1 MRDFRLRSMML
12 RLHIGARLALL
23 LLAAGSSANAG
34 AEALRRDFH
43 FQTIGT
49 GQGLA
54 QNAVNAILQDQA
66 GYLWVGTQAGL
77 QRYDGYVFRA
87 FEPPGDDPAATREA
101 PVSALAEDQNGT
113 LWIGTGGGGV
123 ERLDA
128 STGTIV
134 RVPAAAGAPPDI
146 DNVRALAVDPGRGVW
161 VGTDAGL
168 ARADANGV
176 RLESALALP
185 RSDGRIARVRQLRR
199 TDDGTLWVAS
209 SLGLFRLPAQGDAL
223 DRVGS
228 DVLDDVATLLVDH
241 SHRLYAGTY
250 DGLYVIDGSAAR
262 RVWPA
267 QGSHAVTALAEDARG
282 RLWLAVPHEGVVA
295 LDPEHGEEVW
305 LRSERNLPG
314 TLPDS
319 LITNILVDRS
329 GLVWLGTSERGL
341 ARMDPAGS
349 VFQHIVDQDTHD
361 AQAANNVHA
370 IFEDAEGGIWLGTDA
385 DGLKRYDPEKNEF
398 ERYGDVIAHA
408 FATAPSKHPDLRVV
422 VPGKRNAAR
431 PDPSPQI
438 PELRVTALAGTGLG
452 RLWVATNRGIALFDP
467 SRRSATVLPL
477 DEEGSNDLADA
488 ELRSVLSARDGRLW
502 LGTASSGL
510 ARFDAPAER
519 WQVLRADSGT
529 PRLSSNTVLAL
540 HQDKNGAIWI
550 GTLNGLAVVD
560 ATGTNVQ
567 VYRQDAS
574 DPRSLA
580 GNIVRAIHE
589 SADGTIWVATQ
600 LGLNRVDG
608 MDGEHMR
615 FTHWLARDG
624 LPNGAIAAIGE
635 DAMGRLWLGTNKGLA
650 TFDASSGTFRTFN
663 AADGLQSTEYNNG
676 AFAALR
682 DGRLAFGSVDGLTLF
697 APQGIVASRYPAPV
711 VFTGVGVGDGSRVLH
726 GSGSVHMAQADRIVR
741 FEFAA
746 LDFTAPER
754 NRFQYRLEGFD
765 DRWVDAATRH
775 EAIFTNLDPGHY
787 RFSVRAANHDGYW
800 NPSIASIGLVV
811 TPPWWAGTEAKI
823 LYLLAAIAIG
833 AFLWRAEH
841 RRRQAVAS
849 HSRDLREREDRLRL
863 ALWGSGDEFWD
874 WDMRNDTLHVTGLGE
889 LLRNPQEGLPIHAEA
904 WINENVHPDDLPAVR
919 QRIDEHVAGLTD
931 TLESEHRLRSS
942 RGDWVWVLARARI
955 VERDEKGQPLRMCGT
970 ARNIMAT
977 RAADREHRI
986 AQEVIRSMTEAL
998 TVTDLEFRF
1007 VSVNPAFTRMT
1018 GWREHEV
1025 IGRVAS
1031 LLNCSQHPPE
1041 HYLAMREALERNGHW
1056 RGELWQRR
1064 KDNEEFLCWLELTEV
1079 RDASGARTH
1088 FVGVLNDITDRKRA
1102 EQELRYL
1109 ANYDTLTGLP
1119 NRTLLSERLGHAI
1132 IRARRGNRKVAVLFL
1147 DLDRFKH
1154 VNDSMGHAAGDRMLK
1169 AAGSRLRHVVREG
1182 DTVARLGGDEFT
1194 VVLEDVAGNLEAEHI
1209 AQKVIAAFDQPLELD
1224 NGQEVVISPSI
1235 GISFYP
1241 DHGQVPTDLLKFAD
1255 TAMYQAKERGRRTY
1269 MVYTE
1274 AMDAAARLRATTVTA
1289 LRKALERNEFSLV
1302 YQPKLSLLDERVT
1315 GVEALLR
1322 WRSEDLGNVPPT
1334 SFIPIAEETGM
1345 IIEIGDWVVNQ
1356 ACTQL
1361 ARWRDAGIR
1370 DVTMSVNVSVLQL
1383 LRGELTQ
1390 RLCDILAEHDIAPN
1404 QLELELTESMVM
1416 ANAEQSI
1423 TTLRQL
1429 KAVGVTLAI
1438 DDFGTGYSSLSYLKR
1453 LPIDTLKIDKEFVG
1467 DITTDPDDEAIT
1479 ATVITMAHSLGL
1491 NVIAEGV
1498 ESAEQVEYLRE
1509 QGCDEIQGHWL
1520 SLPLPPDQCL
1530 AFLRDRAIRRRIA
1543 LGETR

>member
-1 MRDFRLRSMML
+1 MLL
-12 RLHIGARLALL
+12 RLG
-23 LLAAGSSANAG
+23 AG
-34 AEALRRDFH
+34 ALGASWLLVAASAVAQAPSRDFH
-43 FQTIGT
+43 FQTIGSE
-49 GQGLA
+49 QGLA
-54 QNAVNAILQDQA
+54 QNAVNALLQDDA

-77 QRYDGYVFRA
+77 QRYDGYAFHA
-87 FEPPGDDPAATREA
+87 FETGDDAATREA
-101 PVSALAEDQNGT
+101 PVSALAEDPDGT
-113 LWIGTGGGGV
+113 IWIGTGGAGL
-123 ERLDA
+123 ERLGASA
-128 STGTIV
+128 STID
-134 RVPAAAGAPPDI
+134 RVPEAAGSPPDI
-146 DNVRALAVDPGRGVW
+146 ENVRALAIDPGRGVW

-168 ARADANGV
+168 ARADANG
-176 RLESALALP
+176 LKLDPSLALP
-185 RSDGRIARVRQLRR
+185 RGDGRIARIRQLRR
-199 TDDGTLWVAS
+199 AEDGTLWIAS

-223 DRVGS
+223 ERVGA
-228 DVLDDVATLLVDH
+228 DVLDDVATLIVDH
-241 SHRLYAGTY
+241 AHRLYAGTY
-250 DGLYVIDGSAAR
+250 DGLYVIEGGTAR
-262 RVWPA
+262 RVWPE
-267 QGSHAVTALAEDARG
+267 GGTHAVTAIAEDARG
-282 RLWLAVPHEGVVA
+282 RLWLAVPHEGLVA
-295 LDPEHGEEVW
+295 LDPDHGEETW
-305 LRSERNLPG
+305 IRPDRNVPG
-314 TLPDS
+314 TLPGA
-319 LITNILVDRS
+319 LITNLLVDRS
-329 GLVWLGTSERGL
+329 GLLWVGTSERGL

-349 VFQHIVDQDTHD
+349 VFRYVVDTEAKDPV
-361 AQAANNVHA
+361 AENNVRA
-370 IFEDAEGGIWLGTDA
+370 IFEDAAGGLWLGTDA
-385 DGLKRYDPEKNEF
+385 DGLKRYDPRTNAF
-398 ERYGDVIAHA
+398 DRYGDVLAHA
-408 FATAPSKHPDLRVV
+408 FANAPSKHPDLRVV
-422 VPGKRNAAR
+422 VPGKKNARADAA
-431 PDPSPQI
+431 PAPLTD
-438 PELRVTALAGTGLG
+438 LRVTALAGTGAG
-452 RLWVATNRGIALFDP
+452 RLWVATDHGIALFDP
-467 SRRSATVLPL
+467 SRRAATVLPL
-477 DEEGSNDLADA
+477 GGDDDALADA
-488 ELRSVLSARDGRLW
+488 EVRSILSARDGRLW
-502 LGTASSGL
+502 LGTASDGL
-510 ARFDAPAER
+510 VRFDAPAER
-519 WQVLRADSGT
+519 WQILRADTGA

-540 HQDKNGAIWI
+540 HQDKTGAIWI
-550 GTLNGLAVVD
+550 GTLNGLDVTD
-560 ATGTNVQ
+560 ATGTTVH
-567 VYRQDAS
+567 VYRNDPA
-574 DPRSLA
+574 DPRSLQ
-580 GNIVRAIHE
+580 GNIVRSIHE
-589 SADGTIWVATQ
+589 SADGTIWVGTQ
-600 LGLNRVDG
+600 AGLNRVDG
-608 MDGEHMR
+608 LDGDRMR
-615 FTHWLARDG
+615 FTHWAAREG
-624 LPNGAIAAIGE
+624 LPNAAIAAIGE
-635 DAMGRLWLGTNKGLA
+635 DAMGRLWLGTSKGLA
-650 TFDASSGTFRTFN
+650 TFDPRDATFRAFN
-663 AADGLQSTEYNNG
+663 SADGLQSSEFNSG
-676 AFAALR
+676 AFASLA

-697 APQGIVASRYPAPV
+697 SPQAIVASRFPAPV
-711 VFTGVGVGDGSRVLH
+711 VFTDVTIGDASPRVLR
-726 GSGSVHMAQADRIVR
+726 GAGSVRMAHADRVVR

-765 DRWVDAATRH
+765 EKWIDAGTRH
-775 EAIFTNLDPGHY
+775 EATYTNLNARSY
-787 RFSVRAANHDGYW
+787 RFLVRAANHDGFW
-800 NPSIASIGLVV
+800 NDDAASIGVVV
-811 TPPWWAGTEAKI
+811 TPPWWASNEAKL
-823 LYLLAAIAIG
+823 LYLLAAIAAA
-833 AFLWRAEH
+833 AFWWHALH
-841 RRRQAVAS
+841 RRRQELARHRS
-849 HSRDLREREDRLRL
+849 DLQEREDRLRL

-874 WDMRNDTLHVTGLGE
+874 WDMKHDTLFVTGPGQ
-889 LLRNPQEGLPIHAEA
+889 LLRNANEGQPIRAEA

-919 QRIDEHVAGLTD
+919 QRIDEHVAGLTE
-931 TLESEHRLRSS
+931 TLESEHRLRSA

-1274 AMDAAARLRATTVTA
+1274 AMDAAARLRATTVAA
-1289 LRKALERNEFSLV
+1289 LRKALERNEFTLV
-1302 YQPKLSLLDERVT
+1302 FQPKLSLLDERVT

-1345 IIEIGDWVVNQ
+1345 IIEIGDWVVSE
-1356 ACTQL
+1356 ACAQL
-1361 ARWRDAGIR
+1361 ARWRDAGVR

-1520 SLPLPPDQCL
+1520 SIPLPPEQCL
-1530 AFLRDRAIRRRIA
+1530 NFLRERAIRRRIA

>member
-1 MRDFRLRSMML
+1 MRDFRLRSSML
-12 RLHIGARLALL
+12 RLHIGPCLAVLL
-23 LLAAGSSANAG
+23 TFGSAAPAG

-43 FQTIGT
+43 FQPIGSAE
-49 GQGLA
+49 GLA
-54 QNAVNAILQDQA
+54 HDAVSVLLQDRT
-66 GYLWVGTQAGL
+66 GYLWVGTQAGV
-77 QRYDGYVFRA
+77 QRYDGYAFRS
-87 FEPPGDDPAATREA
+87 FEPAGDDSAAARSE
-101 PVSALAEDQNGT
+101 PVSALAEGPDGII
-113 LWIGTGGGGV
+113 WIGTAGNGV
-123 ERLDA
+123 ERLDTA
-128 STGTIV
+128 TGAIE
-134 RVPAAAGAPPDI
+134 RVPIAMDAPPELA
-146 DNVRALAVDPGRGVW
+146 NVRALAADPGRGFW
-161 VGTDAGL
+161 IGTDAGL
-168 ARADANGV
+168 AHADAAGTRIEPV
-176 RLESALALP
+176 PSWP
-185 RSDGRIARVRQLRR
+185 RAEGRAPRVRQLARGE
-199 TDDGTLWVAS
+199 DGTLWIAS
-209 SLGLFRLPAQGDAL
+209 SAGLFRLPAQGDVIE
-223 DRVGS
+223 RVGA
-228 DVLDDVATLLVDH
+228 DVLDDVSALLIDH
-241 SHRLYAGTY
+241 AQRLYTGSY
-250 DGLYVIDGSAAR
+250 DGLYLVEPSGAAR
-262 RVWPA
+262 RIWPA
-267 QGSHAVTALAEDARG
+267 QGSYTVGALAEDARG
-282 RLWLAVPHEGVVA
+282 RLWLAIPHEGLVA
-295 LDPEHGEEVW
+295 FDPEHAEDVW
-305 LRSERNLPG
+305 LRPEPDLPG
-314 TLPDS
+314 SLPDT
-319 LITNILVDRS
+319 LITSLLADRS
-329 GLVWLGTSERGL
+329 GLLWIGTSERGL
-341 ARMDPAGS
+341 ARTDTAGS
-349 VFQHIVDQDTHD
+349 SFQHIVDRDPARD
-361 AQAANNVHA
+361 MRAANDVHA
-370 IFEDAEGGIWLGTDA
+370 IFEDAEGGIWLGTDGS
-385 DGLKRYDPEKNEF
+385 GLKRYDPATNRF
-398 ERYGDVIAHA
+398 EQYGDVLAHA
-408 FATAPSKHPDLRVV
+408 FAVAPAKHPDLRVI
-422 VPGKRNAAR
+422 VPGRKVSPA
-431 PDPSPQI
+431 PDTKA
-438 PELRVTALAGTGLG
+438 PELRVTALAGTGQG
-452 RLWVATNRGIALFDP
+452 RLWVATDRGIALFDP
-467 SRRSATVLPL
+467 RQRTATVLPL
-477 DEEGSNDLADA
+477 GQDDGSGLEDADV
-488 ELRSVLSARDGRLW
+488 RSILSARDGRLW
-502 LGTASSGL
+502 LGTAFNGL
-510 ARFDAPAER
+510 ARYDAPADR
-519 WQVLRADSGT
+519 WQVLRADTGT
-529 PRLSSNTVLAL
+529 PRLSSNTVLVL
-540 HQDKNGAIWI
+540 HQDASGRIWA
-550 GTLNGLAVVD
+550 GTLNGLDMIDTDGAVHVF
-560 ATGTNVQ
+560 
-567 VYRQDAS
+567 RQDPA

-580 GNIVRAIHE
+580 GNIVRTIHE
-589 SADGTIWVATQ
+589 SADGTIWVGTQ
-600 LGLNRVDG
+600 AGLNRVDG
-608 MDGEHMR
+608 MDGGRMR
-615 FTHWLARDG
+615 FTRWLSRDG
-624 LPNGAIAAIGE
+624 LPNGTIYAISE
-635 DAMGRLWLGTNKGLA
+635 DAMGRLWLSTNRGLA
-650 TFDASSGTFRTFN
+650 AFDRSTETFRTFDVS
-663 AADGLQSTEYNNG
+663 DGLESTEFNSG
-676 AFAALR
+676 ASALLR
-682 DGRLAFGSVDGLTLF
+682 DGRIAFGAADGLTLF
-697 APQGIVASRYPAPV
+697 APQAIVASRFPAPV
-711 VFTGVGVGDGSRVLH
+711 VFTDVFVGNTRLHVPGSYGVR
-726 GSGSVHMAQADRIVR
+726 MAQADRIVR

-746 LDFTAPER
+746 LDFAAPGR
-754 NRFQYRLEGFD
+754 NRFQYQLQNFD
-765 DRWVDAATRH
+765 ERWIDAGTRH
-775 EAIFTNLDPGHY
+775 EATYTNLDPGRY
-787 RFSVRAANHDGYW
+787 VFRVRAANHDGYW
-800 NPSIASIGLVV
+800 NETPASLALVV
-811 TPPWWAGTEAKI
+811 TPPWWAGTEAKL
-823 LYLLAAIAIG
+823 LYLLAALAV
-833 AFLWRAEH
+833 AALCWRALH
-841 RRRQAVAS
+841 KRRAEIAR
-849 HSRDLREREDRLRL
+849 HHRDLREREDRLRL

-874 WDMRNDTLHVTGLGE
+874 WDMKNDTLHITGLGE
-889 LLRNPQEGLPIHAEA
+889 LLRNPHEGQPIAAQA
-904 WINENVHPDDLPAVR
+904 WISENVHPDDLPAVR
-919 QRIDEHVAGLTD
+919 QRIDEHIAGLTE
-931 TLESEHRLRSS
+931 TLESEHRLRSR

-1031 LLNCSQHPPE
+1031 ILNCSQHPPE
-1041 HYLAMREALERNGHW
+1041 HYLAMREALVRNGHW

-1132 IRARRGNRKVAVLFL
+1132 IRARRSNRKVAVLFL

-1209 AQKVIAAFDQPLELD
+1209 AQKIIAAFDQPLELD

-1274 AMDAAARLRATTVTA
+1274 AMDAAARLRATTVAA
-1289 LRKALERNEFSLV
+1289 LRKALERNEFTLV
-1302 YQPKLSLLDERVT
+1302 FQPKLSLLDERVT

-1345 IIEIGDWVVNQ
+1345 IIEIGDWVVSQ
-1356 ACTQL
+1356 SCAQL
-1361 ARWRDAGIR
+1361 ARWRDAGVR

-1491 NVIAEGV
+1491 NVVAEGV

-1520 SLPLPPDQCL
+1520 SSPLSADQCL
-1530 AFLRDRAIRRRIA
+1530 TFLRERAIRRRIA

>member
-1 MRDFRLRSMML
+1 MFL
-12 RLHIGARLALL
+12 RLHLGARLALM
-23 LLAAGSSANAG
+23 LAAGSSAGAG

-43 FQTIGT
+43 FQTIGSE
-49 GQGLA
+49 QGLA
-54 QNAVNAILQDQA
+54 QNSVNAILQDQA

-77 QRYDGYVFRA
+77 QRYDGYQFRT
-87 FEPPGDDPAATREA
+87 FEPSGEDPAATREA
-101 PVSALAEDQNGT
+101 PVSALAEDADGT
-113 LWIGTGGGGV
+113 LWIGTGGAGV

-128 STGTIV
+128 SRGTID
-134 RVPAAAGAPPDI
+134 RVLPAAGAPPDL
-146 DNVRALAVDPGRGVW
+146 DNVRALALDPGHGVW

-168 ARADANGV
+168 AHADANGV
-176 RLESALALP
+176 RLEPTLALP
-185 RSDGRIARVRQLRR
+185 HGEGRVARVRQLRR
-199 TDDGTLWVAS
+199 ADDGTLWIAS
-209 SLGLFRLPAQGDAL
+209 SLGLFRLAAQTDVIE
-223 DRVGS
+223 RVGA
-228 DVLDDVATLLVDH
+228 DVLDDVATLLIDH
-241 SHRLYAGTY
+241 AHRLYVGSY
-250 DGLYVIDGSAAR
+250 DGLYVVDGTSVR

-267 QGSHAVTALAEDARG
+267 QGTHAVTALAEDARG
-282 RLWLAVPHEGVVA
+282 RLWLAIPHEGVVA
-295 LDPEHGEEVW
+295 LDAEHNEEVW
-305 LRSERNLPG
+305 LRPERNLPG
-314 TLPDS
+314 TLPDA
-319 LITNILVDRS
+319 LITNVLVDRS
-329 GLVWLGTSERGL
+329 GLLWLGTSERGL

-349 VFQHIVDQDTHD
+349 VFQYVVDQDAHD

-370 IFEDAEGGIWLGTDA
+370 IFEDADGGLWLGTDA
-385 DGLKRYDPEKNEF
+385 DGLKRYDPKTNQF
-398 ERYGDVIAHA
+398 DRYGDVIAHA

-422 VPGKRNAAR
+422 VPARHNQPR
-431 PDPSPQI
+431 PDPAPQI
-438 PELRVTALAGTGLG
+438 PELRVTALAGTGQG

-467 SRRSATVLPL
+467 AHRTATVLPL
-477 DEEGSNDLADA
+477 GEDEDNGLADA
-488 ELRSVLSARDGRLW
+488 EVRSVLSARDGRLW

-510 ARFDAPAER
+510 ARFDAPADR
-519 WQVLRADSGT
+519 WQVMRADTGT

-540 HQDKNGAIWI
+540 HQDKTGAIWI
-550 GTLNGLAVVD
+550 GTLNGLDMID
-560 ATGTNVQ
+560 ATGTSVR
-567 VYRQDAS
+567 VFRQDPADS
-574 DPRSLA
+574 RSLV

-589 SADGTIWVATQ
+589 SADGTIWVGTQ
-600 LGLNRVDG
+600 SGLNRVDG
-608 MDGEHMR
+608 MDGERMR
-615 FTHWLARDG
+615 FTHWLSREG

-635 DAMGRLWLGTNKGLA
+635 DAMGRLWLGTSKGLA
-650 TFDASSGTFRTFN
+650 TFDASSGTFRAFN
-663 AADGLQSTEYNNG
+663 TADGLQSTEFNNG

-697 APQGIVASRYPAPV
+697 SPQAIVASRYPAPV
-711 VFTGVGVGDGSRVLH
+711 VFTDVTVGDTSRRVLR
-726 GSGSVHMAQADRIVR
+726 GDSNVHMAHADHIVR

-746 LDFTAPER
+746 LDFAAPER
-754 NRFQYRLEGFD
+754 NRFQYRLENFD
-765 DRWVDAATRH
+765 DRWIDAGTRH
-775 EAIFTNLDPGHY
+775 EATYTNLDAGHY
-787 RFSVRAANHDGYW
+787 HFQVRAANHDGYW
-800 NPSIASIGLVV
+800 NTSPASIGLVV
-811 TPPWWAGTEAKI
+811 SPPWWAGTDAKL
-823 LYLLAAIAIG
+823 LYLFAAVAAG
-833 AFLWRAEH
+833 VLWWRALY
-841 RRRQAVAS
+841 RRRQELAR
-849 HSRDLREREDRLRL
+849 HRHDLREREDRLRL

-874 WDMRNDTLHVTGLGE
+874 WDMRHDTLFITGLGE
-889 LLRNPQEGLPIHAEA
+889 LLRNPRDGEPIRAEA

-919 QRIDEHVAGLTD
+919 QRLDEHVAGLTE

-1289 LRKALERNEFSLV
+1289 LRKALERNEFTLV
-1302 YQPKLSLLDERVT
+1302 YQPKLSLLDERIT

-1322 WRSEDLGNVPPT
+1322 WRSEDLGNVPPV

-1345 IIEIGDWVVNQ
+1345 IIQIGDWVVNQ
-1356 ACTQL
+1356 ACAQL
-1361 ARWRDAGIR
+1361 ARWREAGVR

-1390 RLCDILAEHDIAPN
+1390 RLCDILAEHDVAPN

-1491 NVIAEGV
+1491 NVVAEGV
-1498 ESAEQVEYLRE
+1498 EIAEQVEYLRE

-1530 AFLRDRAIRRRIA
+1530 TFLRERAVRRRIA

>member
-1 MRDFRLRSMML
+1 ML
-12 RLHIGARLALL
+12 RQLSGARLVLM
-23 LLAAGSSANAG
+23 LAAAWSAEAG
-34 AEALRRDFH
+34 ADALRRDFH
-43 FQTIGT
+43 FQTIGSE
-49 GQGLA
+49 QGLA
-54 QNAVNAILQDQA
+54 QNTVTALLQDQA
-66 GYLWVGTQAGL
+66 GYIWVGTQAGL
-77 QRYDGYVFRA
+77 QRYDGYGFRA
-87 FEPPGDDPAATREA
+87 FATPAAEPAAATGDA
-101 PVSALAEDQNGT
+101 PVSALVEDANGT
-113 LWIGTGGGGV
+113 IWIGTGGTGV
-123 ERLDA
+123 EKLDA
-128 STGTIV
+128 ARGTIE
-134 RVPAAAGAPPDI
+134 RVPIAKDAPPELGY
-146 DNVRALAVDPGRGVW
+146 VRALALDPGHGIW
-161 VGTDAGL
+161 VGTDTGL
-168 ARADANGV
+168 ARVDTQGTELKA
-176 RLESALALP
+176 ALP
-185 RSDGRIARVRQLRR
+185 LPRGEGRIARMRQIRR
-199 TDDGTLWVAS
+199 ADDGTLWIAS
-209 SLGLFRLPAQGDAL
+209 SLGLFRLPADGTAL
-223 DRVGS
+223 ERVGGEA
-228 DVLDDVATLLVDH
+228 LDDVATLWIDH
-241 SHRLYAGTY
+241 AHRLFAGSY
-250 DGLYVIDGSAAR
+250 DGLYLVDGASAR

-267 QGSHAVTALAEDARG
+267 QGTHAVTAIAEDARG
-282 RLWLAVPHEGVVA
+282 RLWLAVPHEGLVA
-295 LDPEHGEEVW
+295 LDADHGDETW
-305 LRSERNLPG
+305 LRPERNLPG
-314 TLPDS
+314 TLPGT
-319 LITNILVDRS
+319 LITSLLVDRS
-329 GLVWLGTSERGL
+329 GLLWVGTSERGL
-341 ARMDPAGS
+341 ARTDPAGS
-349 VFQHIVDQDTHD
+349 IFQYVVDQDASRD
-361 AQAANNVHA
+361 ALAANNVRA
-370 IFEDAEGGIWLGTDA
+370 IFEDAGGGLWLGTDA
-385 DGLKRYDPEKNEF
+385 DGLKRYDPATNTF

-408 FATAPSKHPDLRVV
+408 FATAPSKHPELRVQ
-422 VPGKRNAAR
+422 PSKRDARAAKALSPEPETM
-431 PDPSPQI
+431 PDLS
-438 PELRVTALAGTGLG
+438 VTALAGTGQG
-452 RLWVATNRGIALFDP
+452 RLWVATTRGIALFDP
-467 SRRSATVLPL
+467 SRRTATVLPL
-477 DEEGSNDLADA
+477 GDEDPGLADA
-488 ELRSVLSARDGRLW
+488 DVRSILSARDGRLW
-502 LGTASSGL
+502 LGTAFNGV

-519 WQVLRADSGT
+519 WQILRADSGS

-540 HQDKNGAIWI
+540 HQDKAGRIWA
-550 GTLNGLAVVD
+550 GTLNGLDMIDAAGAVHV
-560 ATGTNVQ
+560 A
-567 VYRQDAS
+567 RQDPA
-574 DPRSLA
+574 DPKSIA
-580 GNIVRAIHE
+580 GNVVRAIHE
-589 SADGTIWVATQ
+589 SADGTIWVGTQ
-600 LGLNRVDG
+600 LGLNRLDG
-608 MDGEHMR
+608 IDGEHLR
-615 FTHWLARDG
+615 FTRWLPRDG
-624 LPNGAIAAIGE
+624 LPNGTIGAIGE
-635 DAMGRLWLGTNKGLA
+635 DAMGRLWLSTSKGLA
-650 TFDASSGTFRTFN
+650 AFDRSTESFRTFN
-663 AADGLQSTEYNNG
+663 AADGLQSSEFNSG
-676 AFAALR
+676 AFAALK
-682 DGRLAFGSVDGLTLF
+682 DGRLAFGSIDGLTLF
-697 APQGIVASRYPAPV
+697 SPQAVVGSRYPAPV
-711 VFTGVGVGDGSRVLH
+711 VFTNVAVGDKDRPVPSTAGA
-726 GSGSVHMAQADRIVR
+726 VHVAQADRIVR

-746 LDFTAPER
+746 LDYAAPER
-754 NRFQYRLEGFD
+754 NRFQYKLEGFD
-765 DRWVDAATRH
+765 PHWTDAGARH
-775 EAIFTNLDPGHY
+775 EATYTNLDAGRY
-787 RFSVRAANHDGYW
+787 TFTVRAANHDGFL
-800 NPSIASIGLVV
+800 NETPATLGLVV
-811 TPPWWAGTEAKI
+811 TPPRWASNEAKL
-823 LYLLAAIAIG
+823 LYGLALLAIA
-833 AFLWRAEH
+833 AFAWHIVRRRRAE
-841 RRRQAVAS
+841 AE
-849 HSRDLREREDRLRL
+849 RERHEMRQREERLRL

-874 WDMRNDTLHVTGLGE
+874 WDMQHDRLVMTGIGE
-889 LLRNPQEGLPIHAEA
+889 LMRSPHEGKPVAARA
-904 WINENVHPDDLPAVR
+904 WIEENIHPDDLPAVR
-919 QRIDEHVAGLTD
+919 QRIDEHVAGATE
-931 TLESEHRLRSS
+931 TLESEHRLRSN
-942 RGDWVWVLARARI
+942 RGDWIWVLARARI

-970 ARNIMAT
+970 ARNIMGT

-1031 LLNCSQHPPE
+1031 ILNCSQHPPE

-1224 NGQEVVISPSI
+1224 NGQEVVITPSI

-1274 AMDAAARLRATTVTA
+1274 AMDAAARLRATTVAA

-1345 IIEIGDWVVNQ
+1345 IIEIGDWVVSQ
-1356 ACTQL
+1356 ACAQL
-1361 ARWRDAGIR
+1361 ARWRDAGVR

-1491 NVIAEGV
+1491 NVVAEGV

-1520 SLPLPPDQCL
+1520 SLALGPDQCL
-1530 AFLRDRAIRRRIA
+1530 SFLRDRAIRRRIA

>member
-1 MRDFRLRSMML
+1 MLDVRLRSSML
-12 RLHIGARLALL
+12 RLHNGARLVL
-23 LLAAGSSANAG
+23 LLAAGLSAEAG
-34 AEALRRDFH
+34 ADALRRDFH
-43 FQTIGT
+43 FQTIGSD
-49 GQGLA
+49 QGLA
-54 QNAVNAILQDQA
+54 QNSVNAILQDHA
-66 GYLWVGTQAGL
+66 GFLWVGTQAGL
-77 QRYDGYVFRA
+77 QRYDGYAFRT
-87 FEPPGDDPAATREA
+87 FEQSADDSAAEEG
-101 PVSALAEDQNGT
+101 PVSALAEDADGT
-113 LWIGTGGGGV
+113 IWIGSGGSIA
-123 ERLDA
+123 RLDA
-128 STGTIV
+128 TRNTVQRLPDPS
-134 RVPAAAGAPPDI
+134 GALADLAT
-146 DNVRALAVDPGRGVW
+146 VRALAVDPGHGLW
-161 VGTDAGL
+161 VGTDVGL
-168 ARADANGV
+168 VHIDANGNRV
-176 RLESALALP
+176 EPAPALP
-185 RSDGRIARVRQLRR
+185 HAEGHTARVHQLRR
-199 TDDGTLWVAS
+199 ADDGTLWIAS
-209 SLGLFRLPAQGDAL
+209 SLGLLKLPAQSETIERIGA
-223 DRVGS
+223 
-228 DVLDDVATLLVDH
+228 DVLDDVAALLIDH
-241 SHRLYAGTY
+241 AHRLYVGSY
-250 DGLYVIDGSAAR
+250 DGLYRIDQRGVPQ

-267 QGSHAVTALAEDARG
+267 QGSHAVTALTEDAAG
-282 RLWLAVPHEGVVA
+282 RLWLAVPHEGLVGF
-295 LDPEHGEEVW
+295 DPEHGDEVW
-305 LRSERNLPG
+305 IKPERNLPG
-314 TLPDS
+314 TLPAA
-319 LITNILVDRS
+319 LITSLLVDRS
-329 GLVWLGTSERGL
+329 GLLWIGTGERGL

-349 VFQHIVDQDTHD
+349 IFQSIVDQDPEHD
-361 AQAANNVHA
+361 AIAANNVHA
-370 IFEDAEGGIWLGTDA
+370 IFEDTQGGLWLGTDEN
-385 DGLKRYDPEKNEF
+385 GLKRYDPATNQF
-398 ERYGDVIAHA
+398 DRYGDVIARA
-408 FATAPSKHPDLRVV
+408 FATAPSKHPDLRVA
-422 VPGKRNAAR
+422 VPAR
-431 PDPSPQI
+431 RGDTHGAQPLKLPDLS
-438 PELRVTALAGTGLG
+438 VTALAGTGQG
-452 RLWVATNRGIALFDP
+452 RLWVATNLGIALFDP
-467 SRRSATVLPL
+467 ARRAATVLPL
-477 DEEGSNDLADA
+477 DENEESGLVDADV
-488 ELRSVLSARDGRLW
+488 RSVLSANDGRLW
-502 LGTASSGL
+502 LGTAFNGL
-510 ARFDAPAER
+510 ARYDAPVDR
-519 WQVLRADSGT
+519 WQVLRSDAGT
-529 PRLSSNTVLAL
+529 PRLSSNTILAL
-540 HQDKNGAIWI
+540 HQDRTGNIWI
-550 GTLNGLAVVD
+550 GTLNGLDMIDKAGAVH
-560 ATGTNVQ
+560 
-567 VYRQDAS
+567 VYRQDPA
-574 DPRSLA
+574 DARSLA

-589 SADGTIWVATQ
+589 SADGTIWVGTQ
-600 LGLNRVDG
+600 LGLNRFDG
-608 MDGEHMR
+608 ADGDRMR
-615 FTHWLARDG
+615 FTRWLPRDG
-624 LPNGAIAAIGE
+624 LPNGTIGAIGE
-635 DAMGRLWLGTNKGLA
+635 DAMGRLWLSTNKGLA
-650 TFDASSGTFRTFN
+650 AFDRSTGKFRAFN
-663 AADGLQSTEYNNG
+663 AADGLEITEFNTG
-676 AFAALR
+676 AYAALR
-682 DGRLAFGSVDGLTLF
+682 DGRLAFGGVDGLTLF
-697 APQGIVASRYPAPV
+697 SPQAIVASRFPAPV
-711 VFTGVGVGDGSRVLH
+711 VFTDVVVGDANRSVLR
-726 GSGSVHMAQADRIVR
+726 GLDNVRMAQGDRIVH

-746 LDFTAPER
+746 LDFAAPER

-765 DRWVDAATRH
+765 QHWIDAGSRH
-775 EAIFTNLDPGHY
+775 EATYTNLDAGRY
-787 RFSVRAANHDGYW
+787 RFYVRATNRDGYW
-800 NPSIASIGLVV
+800 NEATATLGLVV
-811 TPPWWAGTEAKI
+811 TPPWWASNEAKL
-823 LYLLAAIAIG
+823 LYLLGLVALG
-833 AFLWRAEH
+833 ALIWHAWNRHRAELDRH
-841 RRRQAVAS
+841 R
-849 HSRDLREREDRLRL
+849 HDLREREDRLRL

-874 WDMRNDTLHVTGLGE
+874 WDMRNDTLFITGVGE
-889 LLRNPQEGLPIHAEA
+889 LLRNPNEGKPIAA
-904 WINENVHPDDLPAVR
+904 QTWINENVHPDDLPAVR
-919 QRIDEHVAGLTD
+919 QRIDEHVAGLTE
-931 TLESEHRLRSS
+931 TLESEHRLRSN
-942 RGDWVWVLARARI
+942 RGDWVWVMARARI
-955 VERDEKGQPLRMCGT
+955 VERDEKGHAMRMCGT

-1007 VSVNPAFTRMT
+1007 ISVNPAFTRMT

-1025 IGRVAS
+1025 VGRVAS
-1031 LLNCSQHPPE
+1031 LLNCAQHPPE
-1041 HYLAMREALERNGHW
+1041 HYVAMRESLERNGHW

-1274 AMDAAARLRATTVTA
+1274 AMDAAARLRATTVSA

-1302 YQPKLSLLDERVT
+1302 YQPKLSLLDERIT

-1345 IIEIGDWVVNQ
+1345 IIEIGEWVVDQ
-1356 ACTQL
+1356 ACAQL
-1361 ARWRDAGIR
+1361 ARWRDAGVR
-1370 DVTMSVNVSVLQL
+1370 DITMSVNVSVLQL

-1390 RLCDILAEHDIAPN
+1390 RLCDILAEHDISPN

-1491 NVIAEGV
+1491 NVVAEGV
-1498 ESAEQVEYLRE
+1498 EIAEQVEYLRE

-1520 SLPLPPDQCL
+1520 SLPLPPEQCL

-1543 LGETR
+1543 LGEPR

>member
-1 MRDFRLRSMML
+1 ML
-12 RLHIGARLALL
+12 RRCAAAAGLALL
-23 LLAAGSSANAG
+23 SAAGLVAHAG
-34 AEALRRDFH
+34 AEAPPRDFH
-43 FQTIGT
+43 FQTLGT
-49 GQGLA
+49 DQGLA
-54 QNAVNAILQDQA
+54 QNTVTAMLQDRA
-66 GYLWVGTQAGL
+66 GFLWIGTQAGL
-77 QRYDGYVFRA
+77 QRFDGYAFRS
-87 FEPPGDDPAATREA
+87 FEPSADADAAPDA
-101 PVSALAEDQNGT
+101 SVSALAEDADGV
-113 LWIGTGGGGV
+113 LWIGTAGAGI

-128 STGTIV
+128 GHATV
-134 RVPAAAGAPPDI
+134 ERVPMPAGAPPELANI
-146 DNVRALAVDPGRGVW
+146 RALAPGAKHALW

-168 ARADANGV
+168 ARLDANG
-176 RLESALALP
+176 LHLDPSLALP
-185 RSDGRIARVRQLRR
+185 HGEGRAARVRQLRLN
-199 TDDGTLWVAS
+199 DDGTLWIAS
-209 SLGLFRLPAQGDAL
+209 TLGLFRLPADGGAL
-223 DRVGS
+223 ERVGAEI
-228 DVLDDVATLLVDH
+228 LDDVTALLVDH
-241 SHRLYAGTY
+241 AHRLYATSY
-250 DGLYVIDGSAAR
+250 DGLYRIETDGAPR
-262 RVWPA
+262 RIWPA
-267 QGSHAVTALAEDARG
+267 SGGHTVTAIAEDTRG
-282 RLWLAVPHEGVVA
+282 RLWLAAPHEGLVA
-295 LDPEHGEEVW
+295 FDPERGDETW
-305 LRSERNLPG
+305 LKPERNVAGALPG
-314 TLPDS
+314 S
-319 LITNILVDRS
+319 LISGLLVDRS
-329 GLVWLGTSERGL
+329 GLLWVGMSERGL
-341 ARMDPAGS
+341 AHADTAGS
-349 VFQHIVDQDTHD
+349 IFQAIEDPD
-361 AQAANNVHA
+361 AERDAGSDNVHA
-370 IFEDAEGGIWLGTDA
+370 IFEDATGGIWLGTDG
-385 DGLKRYDPEKNEF
+385 DGLKRYDPATGAF
-398 ERYGDVIAHA
+398 DRYGDVLAHA
-408 FATAPSKHPDLRVV
+408 FASVPSKHPDLRVASA
-422 VPGKRNAAR
+422 KRADAR
-431 PDPSPQI
+431 APTPDQA
-438 PELRVTALAGTGLG
+438 PELHVEALAGTGLG
-452 RLWVATNRGIALFDP
+452 RLWVATNRGVALFDP
-467 SRRSATVLPL
+467 ARRSATVLPL
-477 DEEGSNDLADA
+477 DDDADGGLAEADV
-488 ELRSVLSARDGRLW
+488 RSILSARDGRLW
-502 LGTASSGL
+502 LGTAYNGL
-510 ARFDAPAER
+510 ARYDAPVER
-519 WQVLRADSGT
+519 WQILRADAGT
-529 PRLSSNTVLAL
+529 PRLGSNTVLAL
-540 HQDKNGAIWI
+540 LQDRSGTIWV
-550 GTLNGLAVVD
+550 GTLNGLD
-560 ATGTNVQ
+560 RIDPTGNVTSF
-567 VYRQDAS
+567 RQDPA

-580 GNIVRAIHE
+580 GNVVRALHE
-589 SADGTIWVATQ
+589 SADGTIWIGTQ
-600 LGLNRVDG
+600 AGLNRVDG
-608 MDGEHMR
+608 VEGGRMR
-615 FTHWLARDG
+615 FTHWLPRDG
-624 LPNGAIAAIGE
+624 LPNGTILAIGE
-635 DAMGRLWLGTNKGLA
+635 DAMGRLWLSSNKGLA
-650 TFDASSGTFRTFN
+650 AFDRSNQTFR
-663 AADGLQSTEYNNG
+663 AYGASDGLQSTEFNSG
-676 AFAALR
+676 AFAPLR
-682 DGRLAFGSVDGLTLF
+682 DGRLAFGGVDGLTLF
-697 APQGIVASRYPAPV
+697 SPQAIVASRYPAPV
-711 VFTGVGVGDGSRVLH
+711 VFTDVDIGNTGRHVLRDAA
-726 GSGSVHMAQADRIVR
+726 SVRMAQADRVVR

-754 NRFQYRLEGFD
+754 NRFMYQLEGFD
-765 DRWVDAATRH
+765 ERWIDAGSRH
-775 EAIFTNLDPGHY
+775 EATYTNLDVGRY
-787 RFSVRAANHDGYW
+787 RFRVRAANHDGYW
-800 NPSIASIGLVV
+800 NETPATLNLVV
-811 TPPWWAGTEAKI
+811 APPWWAGTEAKL
-823 LYLLAAIAIG
+823 LYLFAAIVGAAIWWNV
-833 AFLWRAEH
+833 LK
-841 RRRQAVAS
+841 RRRQELAR
-849 HSRDLREREDRLRL
+849 HQLDLREREDRLRL

-874 WDMRNDTLHVTGLGE
+874 WDMRNDTLFITGVGE
-889 LLRNPQEGLPIHAEA
+889 LLRNPNEGKPIAARA
-904 WINENVHPDDLPAVR
+904 WIEENVHPDDLPVVQ
-919 QRIDEHVAGLTD
+919 QRIDEHAAGLTE
-931 TLESEHRLRSS
+931 TLESEHRLRSG
-942 RGDWVWVLARARI
+942 RGDWIWVRARARI
-955 VERDEKGQPLRMCGT
+955 VERDENGQPLRMCGT
-970 ARNIMAT
+970 ARNIMAK
-977 RAADREHRI
+977 RVADREHRI

-1025 IGRVAS
+1025 IGKVAS

-1274 AMDAAARLRATTVTA
+1274 AMDAAARLRATTVAA
-1289 LRKALERNEFSLV
+1289 LRKALERNEFTLV

-1345 IIEIGDWVVNQ
+1345 IIEIGDWVVDQ
-1356 ACTQL
+1356 ACAQL

-1390 RLCDILAEHDIAPN
+1390 RLCDILAEHDVAPN

-1491 NVIAEGV
+1491 NVVAEGV

-1520 SLPLPPDQCL
+1520 SLPLGADQCL
-1530 AFLRDRAIRRRIA
+1530 SFLRDRAIRRRIA

>member
-1 MRDFRLRSMML
+1 MTRQR
-12 RLHIGARLALL
+12 IGARLFL
-23 LLAAGSSANAG
+23 LLAAGWSAG
-34 AEALRRDFH
+34 AGADALRRDFH
-43 FQTIGT
+43 VETIGSA
-49 GQGLA
+49 QGLA
-54 QNAVNAILQDQA
+54 QNTVNAVLQDRA
-66 GYLWVGTQAGL
+66 GYLWIGTQAGL
-77 QRYDGYVFRA
+77 QRFDGYGFRA
-87 FEPPGDDPAATREA
+87 FDADDDAASAQEY
-101 PVSALAEDQNGT
+101 PVSALVEDGDGT
-113 LWIGTGGGGV
+113 LWIGTTGGGV

-128 STGTIV
+128 TRGAIE
-134 RVPAAAGAPPDI
+134 RVPAADAAADVA
-146 DNVRALAVDPGRGVW
+146 DVRALALDPGHGVW
-161 VGTDAGL
+161 VATDTGL
-168 ARADANGV
+168 TRIDARGARTGNV
-176 RLESALALP
+176 LTLP
-185 RSDGRIARVRQLRR
+185 RGDGRVVRVRQLARGE
-199 TDDGTLWVAS
+199 DGTLWLAS
-209 SLGLFRLPAQGDAL
+209 SLGLFKVSAQGDAL
-223 DRVGS
+223 EQVGAN
-228 DVLDDVATLLVDH
+228 VLDDVTALLVDH
-241 SHRLYAGTY
+241 AHRLYAGSY
-250 DGLYVIDGSAAR
+250 DGLYLIDGDAPH

-267 QGSHAVTALAEDARG
+267 EGSHAVTALAEDAGG
-282 RLWLAVPHEGVVA
+282 RLWLAIPQDGLVA
-295 LDPEHGEEVW
+295 VDVDHAKETW
-305 LRSERNLPG
+305 LRSDRNDA
-314 TLPDS
+314 DS
-319 LITNILVDRS
+319 LPPSPVTTLTVDRS
-329 GLVWLGTSERGL
+329 GLLWIGTGDRGL
-341 ARMDPAGS
+341 ARVDPAGS
-349 VFQHIVDQDTHD
+349 AFQSIVDTTAGRDD
-361 AQAANNVHA
+361 AAGNDVQAV
-370 IFEDAEGGIWLGTDA
+370 FEDADGALWLGTAGDA
-385 DGLKRYDPEKNEF
+385 LKRYDPATGTF
-398 ERYGDVIAHA
+398 DRFGDVLARA
-408 FATAPSKHPDLRVV
+408 FAAVPSKHPDLRV
-422 VPGKRNAAR
+422 GGAKRGGDGTATAR
-431 PDPSPQI
+431 TVD
-438 PELRVTALAGTGLG
+438 LRVSAIEGTGQG
-452 RLWVATNRGIALFDP
+452 RLWVATNHGIALFDP
-467 SRRSATVLPL
+467 ARRAATVLPL
-477 DEEGSNDLADA
+477 GEGDDTGFDEADV
-488 ELRSVLSARDGRLW
+488 RSVLSARDGRLW
-502 LGTASSGL
+502 VGTAYNGL
-510 ARFDAPAER
+510 ARFDAPAEK
-519 WQVLRADSGT
+519 WQVLRADQGAV
-529 PRLSSNTVLAL
+529 RLGSNTVLTL
-540 HQDKNGAIWI
+540 HQDKAGTIWA
-550 GTLNGLAVVD
+550 GTLNGLDVLD
-560 ATGTNVQ
+560 ATASRVRTF
-567 VYRQDAS
+567 RQDPN
-574 DPRSLA
+574 DPHSLA

-589 SADGTIWVATQ
+589 SADGTIWIGTQ
-600 LGLNRVDG
+600 SGLNRVDG
-608 MDGEHMR
+608 MDGERMR

-624 LPNGAIAAIGE
+624 LPGGTINAIGE
-635 DAMGRLWLGTNKGLA
+635 DKMGRLWIATNHGLA
-650 TFDASSGTFRTFN
+650 TFDRTAQTFRTFD
-663 AADGLQSTEYNNG
+663 AADGLDTTEFNAG

-682 DGRLAFGSVDGLTLF
+682 DGRLAFGGVGGLTLF
-697 APQGIVASRYPAPV
+697 APQSIVASRYPAPV
-711 VFTGVGVGDGSRVLH
+711 VFTDVRVGSDGRRVAGD
-726 GSGSVHMAQADRIVR
+726 SGSVRMHSSDRVVR
-741 FEFAA
+741 IEFAA
-746 LDFTAPER
+746 LDYAAPSR
-754 NRFQYRLEGFD
+754 NRFQYKLEGFD
-765 DRWVDAATRH
+765 DRWIDAGTRH
-775 EAIFTNLDPGHY
+775 EATYTNLDAGHY
-787 RFSVRAANHDGYW
+787 KFRVRATNHDGY
-800 NPSIASIGLVV
+800 ASE
-811 TPPWWAGTEAKI
+811 TPATLALNVLPPGWWSDEAKI
-823 LYLLAAIAIG
+823 LYVLAAIALA
-833 AFLWRAEH
+833 AFAWRTW
-841 RRRQAVAS
+841 RTRRQS
-849 HSRDLREREDRLRL
+849 SDRTQRDLVEREDRLRL

-874 WDMRNDTLHVTGLGE
+874 WDTRHDTLVVTGVGE
-889 LLRNPQEGLPIHAEA
+889 LLRNTQDGKPISAQA
-904 WINENVHPDDLPAVR
+904 WIAENIHPDDLPAVR
-919 QRIDEHVAGLTD
+919 QRIDEHVAGLTE

-942 RGDWVWVLARARI
+942 RGDWIWVLARGRI

-1224 NGQEVVISPSI
+1224 NGQEVVITPSI

-1274 AMDAAARLRATTVTA
+1274 AMDAAARLRATTVAA
-1289 LRKALERNEFSLV
+1289 LRKALERNEFRLV
-1302 YQPKLSLLDERVT
+1302 FQPKLSLLDERVT

-1322 WRSEDLGNVPPT
+1322 WRSEELGNVPPT

-1345 IIEIGDWVVNQ
+1345 IIEIGDWVVAE
-1356 ACTQL
+1356 ACAQL
-1361 ARWRDAGIR
+1361 ARWRDAGVR

-1491 NVIAEGV
+1491 NVVAEGV

-1520 SLPLPPDQCL
+1520 AVPLPPEQCL

-1543 LGETR
+1543 LGEPH

>member
-1 MRDFRLRSMML
+1 GGL
-12 RLHIGARLALL
+12 ARID
-23 LLAAGSSANAG
+23 AAG
-34 AEALRRDFH
+34 
-43 FQTIGT
+43 T
-49 GQGLA
+49 
-54 QNAVNAILQDQA
+54 
-66 GYLWVGTQAGL
+66 
-77 QRYDGYVFRA
+77 
-87 FEPPGDDPAATREA
+87 
-101 PVSALAEDQNGT
+101 
-113 LWIGTGGGGV
+113 
-123 ERLDA
+123 RLDA
-128 STGTIV
+128 AIAMPRG
-134 RVPAAAGAPPDI
+134 GG
-146 DNVRALAVDPGRGVW
+146 RA
-161 VGTDAGL
+161 
-168 ARADANGV
+168 
-176 RLESALALP
+176 S
-185 RSDGRIARVRQLRR
+185 RVRDLERAE
-199 TDDGTLWVAS
+199 DGTLWVAS
-209 SLGLFRLPAQGDAL
+209 TLGLYRLPPQSDTL
-223 DRVGS
+223 ERVGA
-228 DVLDDVATLLVDH
+228 DVLDDVAALLIDH
-241 SHRLYAGTY
+241 AHRLYAASY
-250 DGLYVIDGSAAR
+250 DGLYYLDEGVPRRLWPTSGSYTI
-262 RVWPA
+262 
-267 QGSHAVTALAEDARG
+267 TALAEDARG
-282 RLWLAVPHEGVVA
+282 RLWLAVPHEGLVM
-295 LDPEHGEEVW
+295 LDTEHGEETW
-305 LRSERNLPG
+305 IRPDRSVPAALP
-314 TLPDS
+314 S
-319 LITNILVDRS
+319 ALITSVLVDRS
-329 GLVWLGTSERGL
+329 GLLWVGASEHGL
-341 ARMDPAGS
+341 AHADPDGS
-349 VFQHIVDQDTHD
+349 AFQHIADTSD
-361 AQAANNVHA
+361 DPAASNVHA
-370 IFEDAEGGIWLGTDA
+370 IFEDASGGIWLGTDG
-385 DGLKRYDPEKNEF
+385 DGLKRYDPATNAF
-398 ERYGDVIAHA
+398 ERYGDVLSRALA
-408 FATAPSKHPDLRVV
+408 SAPKHPDLRVGGAK
-422 VPGKRNAAR
+422 PSDPRAA
-431 PDPSPQI
+431 PAPAEI
-438 PELRVTALAGTGLG
+438 HVTALAGTGQG
-452 RLWVATNRGIALFDP
+452 RLWVAANHGIALFDP
-467 SRRSATVLPL
+467 AHRTATVLPL
-477 DEEGSNDLADA
+477 DDDETAGLGDA
-488 ELRSVLSARDGRLW
+488 EVRSILSARDGRLW
-502 LGTASSGL
+502 LGTAFNGL

-519 WQVLRADSGT
+519 WQVFRADSGS

-540 HQDKNGAIWI
+540 HQDKTGTIWV
-550 GTLNGLAVVD
+550 GTLNGLDTID
-560 ATGTNVQ
+560 AAGNVR
-567 VYRQDAS
+567 VFRQDPA

-580 GNIVRAIHE
+580 GNVVRAIHE
-589 SADGTIWVATQ
+589 SADGTIWVGTQ
-600 LGLNRVDG
+600 SGLNRVDG
-608 MDGEHMR
+608 LDGARMR
-615 FTHWLARDG
+615 FTRWLPRDG
-624 LPNGAIAAIGE
+624 LPNGTILAIGE
-635 DAMGRLWLGTNKGLA
+635 DPMGRLWLSSSKGLA
-650 TFDASSGTFRTFN
+650 AFDRSTETFRTYN
-663 AADGLQSTEYNNG
+663 AADGLGGAEFNSG
-676 AFAALR
+676 AFHALR
-682 DGRLAFGSVDGLTLF
+682 DGRLAFGGVDGLTLF
-697 APQGIVASRYPAPV
+697 APQSIVASRYPAPV
-711 VFTGVGVGDGSRVLH
+711 VFTDVFVGEANRRALGADGSVR
-726 GSGSVHMAQADRIVR
+726 MAQADRIVH

-746 LDFTAPER
+746 LDFAAPDR
-754 NRFQYRLEGFD
+754 NRFAYQLQGFD
-765 DRWVDAATRH
+765 ERWIDAGTRRDATY
-775 EAIFTNLDPGHY
+775 TNLDAGHY
-787 RFSVRAANHDGYW
+787 TFRVRATNHDGYA
-800 NPSIASIGLVV
+800 NATPAMLSLVV
-811 TPPWWAGTEAKI
+811 APPWWAGAEAQL
-823 LYLLAAIAIG
+823 LYLFAAIA
-833 AFLWRAEH
+833 AVALAWHLLR
-841 RRRQAVAS
+841 RRRQELER
-849 HSRDLREREDRLRL
+849 HHRDLREREDRLRL
-863 ALWGSGDEFWD
+863 ALWGSGDEFFD
-874 WDMRNDTLHVTGLGE
+874 WDMQHDGLVMTGPGE
-889 LLRNPQEGLPIHAEA
+889 LLRNAHEGRSLAAQA

-919 QRIDEHVAGLTD
+919 QRIDEHVAGLTE
-931 TLESEHRLRSS
+931 TLESEHRLRSQ

-1031 LLNCSQHPPE
+1031 ILNCSQHPPE

-1274 AMDAAARLRATTVTA
+1274 AMDAAARLRATTVAA
-1289 LRKALERNEFSLV
+1289 LRKALERNEFTLV

-1345 IIEIGDWVVNQ
+1345 IIEIGDWVVGQ
-1356 ACTQL
+1356 ACAQL
-1361 ARWRDAGIR
+1361 ARWRDAGVR
-1370 DVTMSVNVSVLQL
+1370 DVIMSVNVSVLQL

-1491 NVIAEGV
+1491 NVVAEGV
-1498 ESAEQVEYLRE
+1498 ESAEQVEYLKE

-1530 AFLRDRAIRRRIA
+1530 TFLRERAIRRRIA
-1543 LGETR
+1543 LGESR

>member
-1 MRDFRLRSMML
+1 ML
-12 RLHIGARLALL
+12 RLHIWARFVL
-23 LLAAGSSANAG
+23 LLAAGVSAKAG
-34 AEALRRDFH
+34 ADALRRDFH
-43 FQTIGT
+43 FQTLNSE
-49 GQGLA
+49 QGLA
-54 QNAVNAILQDQA
+54 QNSVNTILQDRA
-66 GYLWVGTQAGL
+66 GYLWVGTQGGL
-77 QRYDGYVFRA
+77 QRYDGYAFRA
-87 FEPPGDDPAATREA
+87 FEPFGEETIEPQDG
-101 PVSALAEDQNGT
+101 PVSALAEDEHGAI
-113 LWIGTGGGGV
+113 WIGASGGGV
-123 ERLDA
+123 ARLGTDGRIVHVPLARDA
-128 STGTIV
+128 
-134 RVPAAAGAPPDI
+134 PAELG
-146 DNVRALAVDPGRGVW
+146 NVRALAADPAGGVW

-168 ARADANGV
+168 GRIDAQATQ
-176 RLESALALP
+176 LEPAAALP
-185 RSDGRIARVRQLRR
+185 KSEGRTAHVRQLLD
-199 TDDGTLWVAS
+199 DDGTLWIAS
-209 SLGLFRLPAQGDAL
+209 SLGLYKFAAQATAPERIGA
-223 DRVGS
+223 
-228 DVLDDVATLLVDH
+228 DVLDDVAALLLDH
-241 SHRLYAGTY
+241 DRHLYVGSY
-250 DGLYVIDGSAAR
+250 DGLYTVDAAGRSR
-262 RVWPA
+262 RVWPL

-282 RLWLAVPHEGVVA
+282 RLWLAVPHEGLVA
-295 LDPEHGEEVW
+295 LDPASGTEEWLKPEH
-305 LRSERNLPG
+305 NLPG
-314 TLPDS
+314 TLPS
-319 LITNILVDRS
+319 PLITTLMLDRS
-329 GLVWLGTSERGL
+329 GLLWIGTSERGL
-341 ARMDPAGS
+341 ARVDPAGS
-349 VFQHIVDQDTHD
+349 IFRYIVDAAPSGD
-361 AQAANNVHA
+361 AQQVNNVRA
-370 IFEDAEGGIWLGTDA
+370 VFEDATGGLWLGTEG
-385 DGLKRYDPEKNEF
+385 DGLKHYDPKTNRF
-398 ERYGDVIAHA
+398 EHYGDVLSHA
-408 FATAPSKHPDLRVV
+408 FAVAPSKHPDLEVGG
-422 VPGKRNAAR
+422 GKAHKETPRETAAKSVDVR
-431 PDPSPQI
+431 I
-438 PELRVTALAGTGLG
+438 TALAGTGEG
-452 RLWVATNRGIALFDP
+452 RLWVATDRGMALFDP
-467 SRRSATVLPL
+467 SRRAATVLGL
-477 DEEGSNDLADA
+477 DDVEGLADA
-488 ELRSVLSARDGRLW
+488 EVRSILSARDGRLW
-502 LGTASSGL
+502 LGTAFNGL

-519 WQVLRADSGT
+519 WTVLRAESGT

-540 HQDKNGAIWI
+540 HQDKSGNIWV
-550 GTLNGLAVVD
+550 GTLNGLNVID
-560 ATGTNVQ
+560 PGGATVR
-567 VYRQDAS
+567 VFRQDPN

-580 GNIVRAIHE
+580 GNLVRAIHE
-589 SADGTIWVATQ
+589 SADGTIWIGTQ
-600 LGLNRVDG
+600 AGLNRVDG
-608 MDGEHMR
+608 LEGERMR
-615 FTHWLARDG
+615 FTRWLPRDG
-624 LPNGAIAAIGE
+624 LPNGTIYAIGE
-635 DAMGRLWLGTNKGLA
+635 DVMGRLWISTNKGLA
-650 TFDASSGTFRTFN
+650 SFDRSTQTFRTFD
-663 AADGLQSTEYNNG
+663 AMDGLESDEFNAG
-676 AFAALR
+676 AYTMLR
-682 DGRLAFGSVDGLTLF
+682 DGRLAFGGVDGLTLF
-697 APQGIVASRYPAPV
+697 SPQAIVGSRYPAPV
-711 VFTGVGVGDGSRVLH
+711 VFTDVTIGAVNRHAL
-726 GSGSVHMAQADRIVR
+726 SGNSSVHMTQADRVVR

-746 LDFTAPER
+746 LDFAAPER
-754 NRFQYRLEGFD
+754 NRFQYRLDGFD
-765 DRWVDAATRH
+765 DRWIEAGNRH
-775 EAIFTNLDPGHY
+775 EATYTNLDAGRY
-787 RFSVRAANHDGYW
+787 RFQVRAANHDGYW
-800 NPSIASIGLVV
+800 NESQASIGLIV
-811 TPPWWAGTEAKI
+811 TPPWWASLEAKI
-823 LYLLAAIAIG
+823 LYAFALIAAA
-833 AFLWRAEH
+833 ALWWHALQ
-841 RRRQAVAS
+841 RRRS
-849 HSRDLREREDRLRL
+849 ELRRYRHDLQEREDRLRL

-874 WDMRNDTLHVTGLGE
+874 WDMRKDALVITGVGE
-889 LLRNPQEGLPIHAEA
+889 LLRSPHDGKPIPAQA
-904 WINENVHPDDLPAVR
+904 WIRDNVHPDDLPEVR
-919 QRIDEHVAGLTD
+919 RRLDEHIAGLTD
-931 TLESEHRLRSS
+931 TMESEHRLRSS
-942 RGDWVWVLARARI
+942 RGDWVWVLARSRI
-955 VERDEKGQPLRMCGT
+955 VERDEKGEPLRMCGT

-1007 VSVNPAFTRMT
+1007 ISVNPAFTRMT

-1025 IGRVAS
+1025 VGRVAS
-1031 LLNCSQHPPE
+1031 ILNCAQHPPE
-1041 HYLAMREALERNGHW
+1041 HYLAMRESLERNGHW

-1194 VVLEDVAGNLEAEHI
+1194 VVLEDVAGNYEAEHI

-1274 AMDAAARLRATTVTA
+1274 AMDAAARLRATTVAA

-1302 YQPKLSLLDERVT
+1302 YQPKLSLLDERIT

-1345 IIEIGDWVVNQ
+1345 IIEIGDWVVGQ
-1356 ACTQL
+1356 ACAQL
-1361 ARWRDAGIR
+1361 ARWREAGIR
-1370 DVTMSVNVSVLQL
+1370 DITMSVNVSVLQL

-1453 LPIDTLKIDKEFVG
+1453 LPIDALKIDKEFVG

-1491 NVIAEGV
+1491 NVVAEGV

-1530 AFLRDRAIRRRIA
+1530 TFLRDRAIRRRIA
-1543 LGETR
+1543 LGEPR

>member
-1 MRDFRLRSMML
+1 MKDRRLRSLML
-12 RLHIGARLALL
+12 RRCTAAAGFAL
-23 LLAAGSSANAG
+23 LLAAGLARAQ
-34 AEALRRDFH
+34 APPRDFH
-43 FQTIGT
+43 FQTLGT
-49 GQGLA
+49 DQGLA
-54 QNAVNAILQDQA
+54 QNTVTAMLQDRA
-66 GYLWVGTQAGL
+66 GFLWVGTQAGL
-77 QRYDGYVFRA
+77 QRFDGYAFRS
-87 FEPPGDDPAATREA
+87 FEPSAAADAAPDA
-101 PVSALAEDQNGT
+101 PVSALAEDADGV
-113 LWIGTGGGGV
+113 LWIGTAGAGI

-128 STGTIV
+128 RHATV
-134 RVPAAAGAPPDI
+134 ERVPMPAGAPPEFANI
-146 DNVRALAVDPGRGVW
+146 RALAPAAGHALW

-168 ARADANGV
+168 ARLDASG
-176 RLESALALP
+176 LHIDPSLALP
-185 RSDGRIARVRQLRR
+185 HGEGRAARVRQLRV
-199 TDDGTLWVAS
+199 TDDSTLWIAS
-209 SLGLFRLPAQGDAL
+209 TLGLFRLPAESGAVE
-223 DRVGS
+223 RVGS
-228 DVLDDVATLLVDH
+228 EILDDVTALLVDH
-241 SHRLYAGTY
+241 ARRLYAASY
-250 DGLYVIDGSAAR
+250 DGLYRIGTDGAPQ
-262 RVWPA
+262 RVWPSS
-267 QGSHAVTALAEDARG
+267 GGHTVTSIAEDTRG
-282 RLWLAVPHEGVVA
+282 RLWLAVPHEGLVVF
-295 LDPEHGEEVW
+295 DPEHGEETW
-305 LRSERNLPG
+305 LKPERNVAGALPG
-314 TLPDS
+314 SMISS
-319 LITNILVDRS
+319 LLVDRS
-329 GLVWLGTSERGL
+329 GLLWVGMSERGL
-341 ARMDPAGS
+341 ARADTAGS
-349 VFQHIVDQDTHD
+349 IFEAIEDPGAEHD
-361 AQAANNVHA
+361 AGSDNVHA
-370 IFEDAEGGIWLGTDA
+370 IFEDSTGGIWLGTDGN
-385 DGLKRYDPEKNEF
+385 GLKRYDPATGTF
-398 ERYGDVIAHA
+398 ERYGEVRAHA
-408 FATAPSKHPDLRVV
+408 FASVPSKHPDLRVASAKGADATSSST
-422 VPGKRNAAR
+422 PEET
-431 PDPSPQI
+431 
-438 PELRVTALAGTGLG
+438 PELHVMALAGTGQG
-452 RLWVATNRGIALFDP
+452 RLWVATNRGVALFDP
-467 SRRSATVLPL
+467 SRRSATVLPF
-477 DEEGSNDLADA
+477 DEDDGLADA
-488 ELRSVLSARDGRLW
+488 DVRSILSARDGRLW
-502 LGTASSGL
+502 LGTAYNGL
-510 ARFDAPAER
+510 ARYDAPVDR
-519 WQVLRADSGT
+519 WQILRADTGT

-540 HQDKNGAIWI
+540 HQDRSGTIWV
-550 GTLNGLAVVD
+550 GTLNGLDRIDPSGKVMSF
-560 ATGTNVQ
+560 
-567 VYRQDAS
+567 RQDPA

-580 GNIVRAIHE
+580 GNVVRAIHE
-589 SADGTIWVATQ
+589 SADGTIWIGTQ
-600 LGLNRVDG
+600 AGLNRVDG
-608 MDGEHMR
+608 VEGGRVR
-615 FTHWLARDG
+615 FTHWLPRDG
-624 LPNGAIAAIGE
+624 LPNGTILAIGE
-635 DAMGRLWLGTNKGLA
+635 DAMGRLWLSSNKGLA
-650 TFDASSGTFRTFN
+650 AFDASNQTFR
-663 AADGLQSTEYNNG
+663 AYGVSDGLRGTEFNSG

-682 DGRLAFGSVDGLTLF
+682 DGRLAFGGIDGLTLF
-697 APQGIVASRYPAPV
+697 SPQAIVASRYPAPV
-711 VFTGVGVGDGSRVLH
+711 VFTDVDIGHTGRHALRDAA
-726 GSGSVHMAQADRIVR
+726 SVRMAKADRVVR

-754 NRFQYRLEGFD
+754 NRFMYQLEGFD
-765 DRWVDAATRH
+765 ERWIDAGSRH
-775 EAIFTNLDPGHY
+775 EATYTNLDAGRY
-787 RFSVRAANHDGYW
+787 RFRVRAANHDGYW
-800 NPSIASIGLVV
+800 NEAPTTLNLVV
-811 TPPWWAGTEAKI
+811 APPWWAGIEAKL
-823 LYLLAAIAIG
+823 LYLFAAIMG
-833 AFLWRAEH
+833 AAVWWNILK
-841 RRRQAVAS
+841 RRRQELAR
-849 HSRDLREREDRLRL
+849 HQKDLHEREDRLRL

-874 WDMRNDTLHVTGLGE
+874 WDMKNDTLFITGVGE
-889 LLRNPQEGLPIHAEA
+889 LLRNPHEGKPIAARE
-904 WINENVHPDDLPAVR
+904 WIEENVHPDDLPIVR
-919 QRIDEHVAGLTD
+919 QRIDEHAAGLTD
-931 TLESEHRLRSS
+931 TLESEHRLRSN

-955 VERDEKGQPLRMCGT
+955 VERDESGHPARMCGT
-970 ARNIMAT
+970 ARNIMT
-977 RAADREHRI
+977 KRVADREHRI

-1025 IGRVAS
+1025 IGKVAS

-1169 AAGSRLRHVVREG
+1169 AAGGRLRHVVREG

-1289 LRKALERNEFSLV
+1289 LRKALERNEFTLV

-1345 IIEIGDWVVNQ
+1345 IIEIGDWVVDQ
-1356 ACTQL
+1356 ACAQL
-1361 ARWRDAGIR
+1361 ARWREAGIR

-1390 RLCDILAEHDIAPN
+1390 RLCDILAEHDVAPN

-1491 NVIAEGV
+1491 NVVAEGV

-1520 SLPLPPDQCL
+1520 SLPLGADQCL
-1530 AFLRDRAIRRRIA
+1530 SFLRDRAIRRRIA